1 MGNAPLTVPAAPQLK
16 PEERRLLLVC
26 ARAAIENAV
35 TGDPASNRPERPQP
49 AQEKT
54 PLSAGNSPALAE
66 PARVFVSVY
75 HGESLRGCIGLVRA
89 ARPLRE
95 AVVKMAVSAAT
106 QDPRFPPMTVT
117 ELAELGIEISVLG
130 PFVPIPPA
138 RRNAGTSFL
147 TTGEHGVHLEL
158 NEKGAL
164 FLPQV
169 ATKFGWEAN
178 EFLDRL
184 ATKAELEP
192 EAWRHP
198 DATLEIFRVSSFS
211 ATP

>member
-26 ARAAIENAV
+26 ARTAIENAV
-35 TGDPASNRPERPQP
+35 TGSPTSNRPEQPQRI
-49 AQEKT
+49 QENT
-54 PLSAGNSPALAE
+54 PLSASGPPALDE

-75 HGESLRGCIGLVRA
+75 HGESLRGCIGLVHT

-95 AVVKMAVSAAT
+95 AVAKMAVSAAT
-106 QDPRFPPMTVT
+106 RDPRFPPMAVS
-117 ELAELGIEISVLG
+117 ELAELGIEISILG
-130 PFVPIPPA
+130 PFVPIPQA
-138 RRNAGTSFL
+138 RRNAAASFL

-158 NEKGAL
+158 DEKGAL

-169 ATKFGWEAN
+169 ATKFGWDAS

-184 ATKAELEP
+184 TTKAELEP